1 MPNQPPQNY
10 SGQNLTQTVMF
21 NGAVVTNPQIAIP
34 REPFLLERYYFDK
47 LIKGD
52 SVFLTLA
59 NTILGAVI
67 GLFINMLAKLIG
79 SKIDKKIIF
88 DNWEVFA
95 FLIALGLMIICYV
108 IHYIVPNERRRIIAK
123 INEHFEN
130 S

>member
-10 SGQNLTQTVMF
+10 SGQNLTQTIMV

-52 SVFLTLA
+52 SVFD
-59 NTILGAVI
+59 I
-67 GLFINMLAKLIG
+67 GKYN
-79 SKIDKKIIF
+79 SQSC
-88 DNWEVFA
+88 NWPFHK
-95 FLIALGLMIICYV
+95 YV
-108 IHYIVPNERRRIIAK
+108 
-123 INEHFEN
+123 